1 MYLTNYTADR
11 VRLAYT
17 FAEHLRHNWRMLSD
31 SKRDELLKEITDL
44 INVQLIE
51 QQYESR
57 IDKIESDGTYDKA
70 LRWAELGL

>member
-17 FAEHLRHNWRMLSD
+17 FAEHLRHNWRELSD
-31 SKRDELLKEITDL
+31 SKRDALLKEITDL
-44 INVQLIE
+44 TNVQLIE

-57 IDKIESDGTYDKA
+57 IDKIESDGTYDRA
-70 LRWAELGL
+70 LRRANLGL

>member
-17 FAEHLRHNWRMLSD
+17 FVEHLRHNWRELSD
-31 SKRDELLKEITDL
+31 SKRDELFREIAELT
-44 INVQLIE
+44 NVQLIE

-70 LRWAELGL
+70 LRRAKLGL

>member
-17 FAEHLRHNWRMLSD
+17 FAEHLRHNWRELSD
-31 SKRDELLKEITDL
+31 SKRDVLLKEITDL

-51 QQYESR
+51 QQYESK

-70 LRWAELGL
+70 LRRAKLGL

>member
-11 VRLAYT
+11 VKLAYT
-17 FAEHLRHNWRMLSD
+17 FAEHLRHNWRQLSD
-31 SKRDELLKEITDL
+31 SKRYELLKEITEL
-44 INVQLIE
+44 TNVQFIE

-70 LRWAELGL
+70 LRRAKLGL

>member
-17 FAEHLRHNWRMLSD
+17 FAEHLRHNWRALSD

-44 INVQLIE
+44 TNVQLIQE
-51 QQYESR
+51 QYESR
-57 IDKIESDGTYDKA
+57 IDKIQSDGTYDKA
-70 LRWAELGL
+70 LRRAKLGL

>member
-1 MYLTNYTADR
+1 
-11 VRLAYT
+11 
-17 FAEHLRHNWRMLSD
+17 MLSD

-44 INVQLIE
+44 TNVQLIE

-70 LRWAELGL
+70 LRRAKLGV

>member
-17 FAEHLRHNWRMLSD
+17 FVEHLRHNWREHSD
-31 SKRDELLKEITDL
+31 SKRDELFREIAELT
-44 INVQLIE
+44 NVQLVE

-70 LRWAELGL
+70 LRRAKLGL

>member
-17 FAEHLRHNWRMLSD
+17 FAEHLRHNWRELSD
-31 SKRDELLKEITDL
+31 SKRYELLKEITDL

-70 LRWAELGL
+70 LRRAKLGV

>member
-31 SKRDELLKEITDL
+31 SKRDVLLKEITDL

-51 QQYESR
+51 QQYESK

-70 LRWAELGL
+70 LRRAKLGV

>member
-17 FAEHLRHNWRMLSD
+17 FAENLRHNWRELSD
-31 SKRDELLKEITDL
+31 SKRDALLKEITDL
-44 INVQLIE
+44 TNVQLIQE
-51 QQYESR
+51 QYESR

-70 LRWAELGL
+70 LRRAKLGL